1 MRKVIRDT
9 LTKNGFTDLH
19 EAVDGKDA
27 VEKYFELQ
35 PDLVLMDITMPNMD
49 GLEALKAIRAKDNK
63 ANVVMCSAMG
73 QEAMV
78 VEAVQ
83 AGIKDFIVKPFK
95 EDRLMKTV
103 NSILGNPDGSGQCR
117 KCFGPS
123 VQFWASWCWLS
134 VYPLCCRT
142 GTGRRSKPPGK
153 ADAYNFGPGGGG
165 KGSKAPPGPRGR
177 NVLFPGGDS
186 GEHHLSGKAH
196 CRGGRGL
203 DGRRRRRRRAK
214 MGFQEALHS
223 VLEQRKQQRRP

>member
-1 MRKVIRDT
+1 MAKILIVDDAAFMRKVIRDT

-19 EAVDGKDA
+19 EAVDAKDA

-35 PDLVLMDITMPNMD
+35 PALVLMDITMPNMD

-103 NSILGNPDGSGQCR
+103 NSILGNP
-117 KCFGPS
+117 
-123 VQFWASWCWLS
+123 
-134 VYPLCCRT
+134 
-142 GTGRRSKPPGK
+142 
-153 ADAYNFGPGGGG
+153 
-165 KGSKAPPGPRGR
+165 
-177 NVLFPGGDS
+177 
-186 GEHHLSGKAH
+186 
-196 CRGGRGL
+196 
-203 DGRRRRRRRAK
+203 
-214 MGFQEALHS
+214 
-223 VLEQRKQQRRP
+223 

>member
-1 MRKVIRDT
+1 MAKILIVDDAAFMRKVIRDT

-78 VEAVQ
+78 VGAVQ
-83 AGIKDFIVKPFK
+83 AGIKDFTVKPFK

-103 NSILGNPDGSGQCR
+103 NSILGNP
-117 KCFGPS
+117 
-123 VQFWASWCWLS
+123 
-134 VYPLCCRT
+134 
-142 GTGRRSKPPGK
+142 
-153 ADAYNFGPGGGG
+153 
-165 KGSKAPPGPRGR
+165 
-177 NVLFPGGDS
+177 
-186 GEHHLSGKAH
+186 
-196 CRGGRGL
+196 
-203 DGRRRRRRRAK
+203 
-214 MGFQEALHS
+214 
-223 VLEQRKQQRRP
+223 